1 MVKQFFF
8 FLQIRGR
15 QLLVFMELT
24 AGERN
29 SLEREFRWLLQEEMP
44 NLVVQLHKILSDCS
58 YKFFSLNPD
67 DLKSTPG
74 HYVFTNRNNAENFK
88 GVVTLFQNR
97 VTSADL
103 QIKLPTAVQTLRANI
118 REDSPWKVFQ
128 IQACSNLLTKMLA
141 LLSHHTSNAISYTHS
156 SQIIKLLDQL
166 TGLLNSA
173 RKTLDNPPNID
184 IDTILQDRQK
194 VVFNPPLPSEFSVV
208 FTILRD
214 RLFVNAIH
222 IQPQKTPD
230 NRKVDLRH
238 AMSVGRVEIASR
250 ASESSP
256 VPWLTTLIMSISFCL
271 EQSQLMKDK
280 VTMFHQYN
288 IHTITPTTTTAA
300 NTPLLANSTTATKH

>member
-1 MVKQFFF
+1 
-8 FLQIRGR
+8 
-15 QLLVFMELT
+15 MELT
-24 AGERN
+24 PVEKN

-58 YKFFSLNPD
+58 NKFFSLNPENMTA
-67 DLKSTPG
+67 TPG
-74 HYVFTNRNNAENFK
+74 NYVFSNRTNADNFK
-88 GVVTLFQNR
+88 GVVTLFQNL
-97 VTSADL
+97 VVSADL

-118 REDSPWKVFQ
+118 REDNPWKVSQ
-128 IQACSNLLTKMLA
+128 IQSCSNLLTKMLA
-141 LLSHHTSNAISYTHS
+141 LLNHHTSNAITYTHS

-173 RKTLDNPPNID
+173 RNTLDNPPNID
-184 IDTILQDRQK
+184 IQAVLQDRQK

-208 FTILRD
+208 FTVLRD
-214 RLFVNAIH
+214 RLQVSAVH
-222 IQPQKTPD
+222 MQPQKTPD
-230 NRKVDLRH
+230 NRKVDLRQ

-250 ASESSP
+250 AVESTP

-288 IHTITPTTTTAA
+288 IHNITQNIPA
-300 NTPLLANSTTATKH
+300 S